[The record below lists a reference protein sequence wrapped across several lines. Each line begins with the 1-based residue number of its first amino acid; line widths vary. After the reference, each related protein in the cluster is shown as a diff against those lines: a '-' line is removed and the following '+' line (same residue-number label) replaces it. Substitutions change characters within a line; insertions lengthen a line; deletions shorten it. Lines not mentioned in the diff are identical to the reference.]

1 MEKVILHQISRHMKK
16 LTRLVVGCA
25 LLSMACLA
33 GQAQEP
39 WTADQCIQYAV
50 RHNHDVRLQHF
61 ALDDC
66 QTEKERAAGAFL
78 PAAEGNV
85 GGQYNFGRA
94 IDPETNT
101 YTHVSTFY
109 NSYSLNV
116 GIPLFDGFQRFNNLR
131 AAKADMLMGR
141 SRLAAQKDAVAQ
153 KVLETYMN
161 ALYYKGCIEIAAQ
174 KRTES
179 EMLLRQTRVMAEVGR
194 KGEADVAQMQA
205 IYAADDYEVTRQQ
218 GLFDK
223 AMLALKQLMNFPRG
237 DTLNIATYR
246 DVPPDIPDADAATIY
261 AQAKSSDP
269 GIEQAAYS
277 LQSAR
282 YAFRASRGAL
292 FPSISLGAGIS
303 TTYYQQLN
311 VPHTNAF
318 GTQFRNNA
326 GQYVYLSLSI
336 PVFNRLQTIAH
347 IRRQRNNVRRAEEEL
362 EYRHNELQRLIQETL
377 TDLEQGCKETEKM
390 RAKVASDSIAARLT
404 VRRYEEGLASS
415 IDVQTQAVAL
425 LQSKAQLWQCRLIQ
439 CYRTRLLNHYKGKSL
454 WTE

>member
-1 MEKVILHQISRHMKK
+1 M
-16 LTRLVVGCA
+16 
-25 LLSMACLA
+25 
-33 GQAQEP
+33 
-39 WTADQCIQYAV
+39 
-50 RHNHDVRLQHF
+50 
-61 ALDDC
+61 
-66 QTEKERAAGAFL
+66 
-78 PAAEGNV
+78 
-85 GGQYNFGRA
+85 
-94 IDPETNT
+94 
-101 YTHVSTFY
+101 
-109 NSYSLNV
+109 
-116 GIPLFDGFQRFNNLR
+116 
-131 AAKADMLMGR
+131 
-141 SRLAAQKDAVAQ
+141 
-153 KVLETYMN
+153 
-161 ALYYKGCIEIAAQ
+161 
-174 KRTES
+174 
-179 EMLLRQTRVMAEVGR
+179 
-194 KGEADVAQMQA
+194 
-205 IYAADDYEVTRQQ
+205 
-218 GLFDK
+218 
-223 AMLALKQLMNFPRG
+223 
-237 DTLNIATYR
+237 
-246 DVPPDIPDADAATIY
+246 
-261 AQAKSSDP
+261 
-269 GIEQAAYS
+269 
-277 LQSAR
+277 QSAR

-311 VPHTNAF
+311 VPHTSAF